1 MRLSITNA
9 CHRVTVCHV
18 GHAGPLRLGRAAAA
32 CAIGAVFVAA
42 LGAAGSA
49 AAGTTPDVANSLA
62 SIEPPDNAALS
73 ESPEQIVLSFN
84 QELERDDF
92 AQVDLTCGGDDI
104 DTGLG
109 DRDAENLFVTFA
121 VFSEVPRGV
130 CIIEWELTDGLGATI
145 TSGQTT
151 FRVDA
156 DPSGTTPAGDTAATD
171 AGATATTV
179 AGDLIQVPADQGTGT
194 TAAASDEGS
203 SGGALWLGRFVSTLG
218 ILVVFGALA
227 LISVGWP
234 EGPEYIVTVRFLRTV
249 WAVAVAGTLL
259 YLIALTADVTGRS
272 FGGSV
277 SPTTW
282 FDLMDAGWPG
292 RGALLRLAA
301 VLASGAVALRPERI
315 IDPTSA
321 MWAWVV
327 PGVAVISVALSRD
340 DGSLAAIG
348 FLVGALHALAAAVWV
363 GGVALVARVV
373 LAGPGDD
380 DLVQATRTF
389 SRVSIPAIAL
399 TCLTG
404 VVQMVRLDGGE
415 LFTSG
420 HGRVVLLKVIA
431 VAVMVAVALAVRQQ
445 VGMRLA
451 RAHELSAAMADRFRR
466 AFGAEAT
473 VGVVVLAFSGWLL
486 ALTPPTADPLAGE
499 RYALTVPFD
508 DPDTQFAGSVSIGPS
523 RVGPNGFKLEID
535 SPPAGLS
542 NVMLRFKP
550 PAGAPPGAHFWIDQP
565 IPELTG
571 AGTAWL
577 DDAKGIPLPVAG
589 TWTVEIVATT
599 PTGLSVRGGTF
610 LVAGADGSAP
620 VEPTAPAASAAVNI
634 QVVDPAPPT
643 ADFVTTTTTTPPTT
657 VPATPAP

>member
-1 MRLSITNA
+1 VSR
-9 CHRVTVCHV
+9 V
-18 GHAGPLRLGRAAAA
+18 GHAGPLRLGRVAAA

-42 LGAAGSA
+42 LGAAGTA
-49 AAGTTPDVANSLA
+49 LAGTTPDAANSLA
-62 SIEPPDNAALS
+62 SITPADNASLS
-73 ESPEQIVLSFN
+73 ESPEQIVLAFN
-84 QELERDDF
+84 QELERDDL

-104 DTGLG
+104 DTGIG
-109 DRDAENLFVTFA
+109 ERDDENLFVTFA
-121 VFSEVPRGV
+121 VFAEAPRGV
-130 CIIEWELTDGLGATI
+130 CIIEWELTDALGATI
-145 TSGQTT
+145 TDGRTT

-156 DPSGTTPAGDTAATD
+156 DPSGTAPAGDTGSTD

-179 AGDLIQVPADQGTGT
+179 AGDLIQVPADQSTGT

-203 SGGALWLGRFVSTLG
+203 SGGALWLGRFLSTLG

-249 WAVAVAGTLL
+249 WAVAVAGTVL
-259 YLIALTADVTGRS
+259 YVIALTADVTGRS

-277 SPTTW
+277 SPATW

-292 RGALLRLAA
+292 RGALLRLGA
-301 VLASGAVALRPERI
+301 VAASGAVALRPERI

-321 MWAWVV
+321 MWAWAV
-327 PGVAVISVALSRD
+327 PGVAVISVALSRV
-340 DGSLAAIG
+340 DGSLAPIG
-348 FLVGALHALAAAVWV
+348 FLLGAVHALAAAVWV

-404 VVQMVRLDGGE
+404 VGQMVRLDGGE

-431 VAVMVAVALAVRQQ
+431 VAVMIAVALAVRQQ
-445 VGMRLA
+445 VGLRLA
-451 RAHELSAAMADRFRR
+451 RAHELTASMADRFRR

-499 RYALTVPFD
+499 RYALTIEFED
-508 DPDTQFAGSVSIGPS
+508 TTTQFSGSVSIGPS

-535 SPPAGLS
+535 SPASGLS
-542 NVMLRFKP
+542 NVFLRFKP
-550 PAGAPPGAHFWIDQP
+550 PAGAPAGAHFWIDQP
-565 IPELTG
+565 IGELTG
-571 AGTAWL
+571 AGIAWL

-599 PTGLSVRGGTF
+599 SAGLSVRGGTF
-610 LVAGADGSAP
+610 LVAAADGSQP
-620 VEPTAPAASAAVNI
+620 VDQPTPTVSTPVSF
-634 QVVDPAPPT
+634 QVVDPAAPT
-643 ADFVTTTTTTPPTT
+643 ANFVTTTTTIPPTT
-657 VPATPAP
+657 APATPAP

>member
-1 MRLSITNA
+1 VS
-9 CHRVTVCHV
+9 HV
-18 GHAGPLRLGRAAAA
+18 GHAGPLRLGRVAAAW
-32 CAIGAVFVAA
+32 AIGTVLAGALVAA
-42 LGAAGSA
+42 LGGAGSA
-49 AAGTTPDVANSLA
+49 SAGTTPDAANSLS
-62 SIEPPDNAALS
+62 SITPEDNAALS
-73 ESPEQIVLSFN
+73 ESPEQIVLAFN

-109 DRDAENLFVTFA
+109 ERDAENLFVTFA

-130 CIIEWELTDGLGATI
+130 CIIEWELTDALGATI
-145 TSGQTT
+145 TNGQTT

-156 DPSGTTPAGDTAATD
+156 DPSGTTPAGDTASEA
-171 AGATATTV
+171 AGTATTV

-194 TAAASDEGS
+194 TAAASEEGS

-218 ILVVFGALA
+218 VLIVFGALA

-249 WAVAVAGTLL
+249 WALAVAGTVL
-259 YLIALTADVTGRS
+259 YVIALTADVTGRS

-292 RGALLRLAA
+292 RGALVRLAA
-301 VLASGAVALRPERI
+301 VAASGTVALRPERI

-321 MWAWVV
+321 MWAWAV
-327 PGVAVISVALSRD
+327 PGAAVISVALSRV
-340 DGSLAAIG
+340 DGSLAPIG
-348 FLVGALHALAAAVWV
+348 FLVGALHALAAAVWI

-404 VVQMVRLDGGE
+404 VVQVVRLDGGE

-431 VAVMVAVALAVRQQ
+431 VAVMVAIALAVRQQ
-445 VGMRLA
+445 VGLRLA
-451 RAHELSAAMADRFRR
+451 RAQELSATLADRFRR

-499 RYALTVPFD
+499 RYALTVPFED
-508 DPDTQFAGSVSIGPS
+508 ETTAFAGSVSIGPS

-535 SPPAGLS
+535 SPASGLS
-542 NVMLRFKP
+542 NVFLRFKP
-550 PAGAPPGAHFWIDQP
+550 PAGAPAGAHFWIDQP

-571 AGTAWL
+571 TGIAWL

-599 PTGLSVRGGTF
+599 PTGLSVTGGTF
-610 LVAGADGSAP
+610 LVAGVAGSAP
-620 VEPTAPAASAAVNI
+620 SEPTTPAATTPVSF
-634 QVVDPAPPT
+634 QVVDPATPT
-643 ADFVTTTTTTPPTT
+643 AGFVTTTTTIATT
-657 VPATPAP
+657 VPPSTPAP